1 MAGPLAVNQH
11 SGELTR
17 VGGGGDGGGGCGGGG
32 GGCGGGA
39 ALGAGVGMGASGGV
53 GALPWG
59 YMKEMQG
66 HLNAAGADDRFD
78 TPDPLF
84 FGC

>member
-17 VGGGGDGGGGCGGGG
+17 VGGGGDGGGGCGGG
-32 GGCGGGA
+32 A
-39 ALGAGVGMGASGGV
+39 ALGAGVGMGAVPLGIGLGGLT
-53 GALPWG
+53 GT
-59 YMKEMQG
+59 G
-66 HLNAAGADDRFD
+66 HIHHKGIDDRFD

>member
-39 ALGAGVGMGASGGV
+39 ALGAGVGMGAVPLGIGLGGLT
-53 GALPWG
+53 GP
-59 YMKEMQG
+59 G
-66 HLNAAGADDRFD
+66 HIHHKGIDDRFD

>member
-39 ALGAGVGMGASGGV
+39 ALGAGVGMGFV
-53 GALPWG
+53 GAGLGGLTGP
-59 YMKEMQG
+59 G
-66 HLNAAGADDRFD
+66 HIHHKGIDDRFD